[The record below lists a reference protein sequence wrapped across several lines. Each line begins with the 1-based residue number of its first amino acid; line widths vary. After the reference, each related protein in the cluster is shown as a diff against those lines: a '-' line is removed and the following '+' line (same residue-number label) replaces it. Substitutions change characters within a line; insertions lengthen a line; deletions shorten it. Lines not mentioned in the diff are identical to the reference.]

1 MQIVVFCQEKKHMRD
16 KIFIDSNIF
25 LYAFSNKNFD
35 KQKIA
40 AQIIKQEY
48 TINVQVINEVSN
60 NMLKKLNFSNIE
72 IKKFILSCYE
82 RYNVV
87 NYSKDI
93 FINASELRQKYNISY
108 WDSLIISSALENG
121 CTILYTEDMQH
132 NQIIQNQL
140 KIVNPFM

>member
-1 MQIVVFCQEKKHMRD
+1 MRD
-16 KIFIDSNIF
+16 KVFIDSNIF
-25 LYAFSNKNFD
+25 LYAFSDKNLD

-48 TINVQVINEVSN
+48 TISVQVINEVNN
-60 NMLKKLNFSNIE
+60 NMLKKLNFSDVE
-72 IKKFILSCYE
+72 IKKFILGCYE

-121 CTILYTEDMQH
+121 CTILYSEDMQH
-132 NQIIQNQL
+132 NQIIENQL